1 MIGADLYACEFKRH
15 NTHFLVQVMPQPAF
29 FGPLPAVGTVAP
41 LLRYVKADR
50 LEGRLSDH
58 KGDVV
63 VLIAFPSVD
72 TPTCAME
79 TRTFNQLATEL
90 GATVISI
97 SMDLPPALKRFCAA
111 EGIDKVVAASD
122 YRYRDTAHI
131 WGAALLEGSLAGTL
145 GRITWVIDRDGVIRY
160 VEVAPELGS
169 EPDYDGALN
178 AAKALI

>member
-1 MIGADLYACEFKRH
+1 
-15 NTHFLVQVMPQPAF
+15 MPQPPF

-41 LLRYVKADR
+41 TLRFVKADR
-50 LEGRLSDH
+50 QEGRLADH
-58 KGDVV
+58 KGEVV

-79 TRTFNQLATEL
+79 TRTFNQRATDL

-122 YRYRDTAHI
+122 YRHHDAARI
-131 WGAALLEGSLAGTL
+131 WGAELMEGSLAGTL
-145 GRITWVIDRDGVIRY
+145 GRITWVIDREGVIRHL
-160 VEVAPELGS
+160 EVVPELGS
-169 EPDYDGALN
+169 EPDYEAALSV
-178 AAKALI
+178 AKGLL